1 MSAQNISLV
10 FTPALFHDHNQA
22 QRSPGEWYNDCVI
35 EDLVMNCET
44 LFADKDLRGAS
55 AITGVIDYGFEHLY
69 EDHDDE
75 NLYNYDNDSPST
87 TSTFSILEQSL
98 SDDESNKDA
107 VVDENSNKDKD
118 ADDTTLLV
126 CDTTTSPEEKRK
138 SRKAHGLKVD
148 TKPPEEEQEM
158 TSSTREHDQP
168 PPQQPQEQVPFA
180 TTINSATI
188 PTSTSWLNQD
198 PEIDNKKAAAVPPP
212 LQRSATIGGGAIS
225 RHRSR
230 QKFSKRIN

>member
-35 EDLVMNCET
+35 EDLVMNCDT

-69 EDHDDE
+69 EEHDDE

-87 TSTFSILEQSL
+87 TSTFSMLEHQL
-98 SDDESNKDA
+98 SDEESKDA
-107 VVDENSNKDKD
+107 VDDHH
-118 ADDTTLLV
+118 DTTMLV
-126 CDTTTSPEEKRK
+126 CDTTSHEEKRK

-148 TKPPEEEQEM
+148 THRPEEEQEM
-158 TSSTREHDQP
+158 TSSLP
-168 PPQQPQEQVPFA
+168 EQHHHKVPYAA
-180 TTINSATI
+180 TTINSATL
-188 PTSTSWLNQD
+188 PTSTSWLSQD
-198 PEIDNKKAAAVPPP
+198 PAADNKPAVPPP
-212 LQRSATIGGGAIS
+212 LQRSATIGGGIS
-225 RHRSR
+225 RHKSR
-230 QKFSKRIN
+230 QQYSKRIN

>member
-35 EDLVMNCET
+35 EDLVMNCAT

-69 EDHDDE
+69 EEHDDE

-87 TSTFSILEQSL
+87 TSTFSMLEHQL
-98 SDDESNKDA
+98 SDEESKDA
-107 VVDENSNKDKD
+107 VDDHH
-118 ADDTTLLV
+118 DTTMLV
-126 CDTTTSPEEKRK
+126 CDTTSHEEKRK

-148 TKPPEEEQEM
+148 THRPEEEQEM
-158 TSSTREHDQP
+158 TSSLP
-168 PPQQPQEQVPFA
+168 EQYHKVPYAA
-180 TTINSATI
+180 TTINSATL
-188 PTSTSWLNQD
+188 PTSTSWLSQD
-198 PEIDNKKAAAVPPP
+198 PAADNKPAAPPP
-212 LQRSATIGGGAIS
+212 LQRSATIGGGVS
-225 RHRSR
+225 RHKSR
-230 QKFSKRIN
+230 QQYSKRIN